1 MAGITSLIPF
11 LNNTLSV
18 FLKKKDI
25 YNLLFLIQIYLDYV
39 HTFIFIF
46 IMKIMTTRCLFK
58 FDTIRLYLESV

>member
-1 MAGITSLIPF
+1 MAGITLLIPF
-11 LNNTLSV
+11 LYTLSV
-18 FLKKKDI
+18 FLKKDI
-25 YNLLFLIQIYLDYV
+25 YNMLFLIQIYLDYV